1 MTKRTPK
8 KQSRSDKQTAQPADA
23 VQLLEA
29 DHRQVGKLFE
39 ECRTAPADER
49 NALAARLFVA
59 LKIHGIVEEELI
71 YPALQTSMETDGLGN
86 QAANGTDDAGE
97 EDADPET
104 GPIDGVELDLDE
116 EEEESE
122 ERLSAAYESHQII
135 ADLIQQLQSVDPASG
150 DYRELFAELEE
161 IVAEHVAE
169 EETDLLPLLADRV
182 DVQALGAEVRR
193 RMNELA
199 SQSSLAA

>member
-1 MTKRTPK
+1 MTKRMPK
-8 KQSRSDKQTAQPADA
+8 NPSRSDKQTAQPADA

-29 DHRQVGKLFE
+29 DHRRAGKLFE

-71 YPALQTSMETDGLGN
+71 YPALQTSMETDRLGN
-86 QAANGTDDAGE
+86 QAANGADDAGE
-97 EDADPET
+97 DDADPET
-104 GPIDGVELDLDE
+104 DPLDGVELDLDE
-116 EEEESE
+116 EAEESE

-135 ADLIQQLQSVDPASG
+135 ADLIKQLQSVDPASG

>member
-1 MTKRTPK
+1 MTKRMPK
-8 KQSRSDKQTAQPADA
+8 NPSRSDKQTAQPADA

-29 DHRQVGKLFE
+29 DHRQAGKLFE

-71 YPALQTSMETDGLGN
+71 YPALQTSMETDRLGN
-86 QAANGTDDAGE
+86 QAANGADDAGE
-97 EDADPET
+97 DDADPET
-104 GPIDGVELDLDE
+104 DPLDGVELDLDE
-116 EEEESE
+116 EAEESE

-135 ADLIQQLQSVDPASG
+135 ADLIKQLQSVDPASG